1 MALTDRDLEQVG
13 RYVQAHLYEWLPTPV
28 IDLSERIVRVEAELR
43 LQREL
48 MQQGFAQMEKR
59 FEQVDKRFEEMTQQF
74 EKRFEQID
82 KRFEQVDKRFEDMNH
97 QLDKRF
103 EQVDRRFDQVDKRF
117 EDMNHRFNTLT
128 WMIGVGFVVI
138 ATLMSLFAFF
148 A

>member
-13 RYVQAHLYEWLPTPV
+13 RYVQAHLYEWLPAPV
-28 IDLSERIVRVEAELR
+28 IDLSERIVRVEDELR
-43 LQREL
+43 SQREL

-59 FEQVDKRFEEMTQQF
+59 FEQVEARFQ
-74 EKRFEQID
+74 
-82 KRFEQVDKRFEDMNH
+82 
-97 QLDKRF
+97 
-103 EQVDRRFDQVDKRF
+103 
-117 EDMNHRFNTLT
+117 DMNHRFNTLT

>member
-13 RYVQAHLYEWLPTPV
+13 RYVQAHLYEWLPAPV

-74 EKRFEQID
+74 EKRFEQ
-82 KRFEQVDKRFEDMNH
+82 VDKRFEDMNH

-103 EQVDRRFDQVDKRF
+103 EQVDARFQ
-117 EDMNHRFNTLT
+117 DMNHRFNTLT